1 MGIIPQHRRAVAG
14 ARPLCHRVRKRNDHR
29 RAESGGQGWPVFTG
43 TITAG
48 GSFHGTGE
56 AVASRRARES
66 CLLRYGTLG
75 IPFGSQC
82 PARYGS
88 PITRI
93 TPMMLLSSREG
104 PPPKGW
110 SSVVSGAPGSPV

>member
-48 GSFHGTGE
+48 GSSSAGRATTGRFMMKRLRPLS
-56 AVASRRARES
+56 VTRES
-66 CLLRYGTLG
+66 SGPTHHWRCAMTALLIEYARVSTCLLYT
-75 IPFGSQC
+75 SD
-82 PARYGS
+82 AAD
-88 PITRI
+88 
-93 TPMMLLSSREG
+93 E
-104 PPPKGW
+104 
-110 SSVVSGAPGSPV
+110 